1 MGAENYKT
9 WQSFKERALIPAMNE
24 INRYSDKNLSYDV
37 IKRGRSVIGVELTV
51 SSKDS
56 FEAIKIRDEIEKE
69 FGYDQM
75 TFWDEL
81 KGCGIVYERPADD
94 F

>member
-1 MGAENYKT
+1 M
-9 WQSFKERALIPAMNE
+9 
-24 INRYSDKNLSYDV
+24 
-37 IKRGRSVIGVELTV
+37 IGVELTV